1 MKIGI
6 GNDHSALELKA
17 EIIELLKERGHEV
30 VDYGTNS
37 PESCDYP
44 VYGEKVGRAVASG
57 EVERGILICGTGLGI
72 SLAAN
77 KVKGVRAA
85 VCSEP
90 FTAKMSRAHNN
101 CNILAFGARVV
112 GAELAKM
119 IVETWLDT
127 EFEGGRHQRRV
138 DMLMDIENRNEYGVG
153 MNVYTLSQWLLFFF
167 LYSFFGWIWESCYVS
182 LREHRWVNRGF
193 MHGPMLPLYGSGA
206 VSVLII
212 TLPVRDNL
220 PLVFI
225 MGMIGAT
232 LLEFFTGM
240 VMESLFHVRYWD
252 YSHLKFN
259 VKGYI
264 CPVASLCWGVF
275 SIMMVKVVHIPIE
288 EVILKIPMAIADGLA
303 FVLTV
308 VAAVDFTQSFNEA
321 MDMKKMLAQLDE
333 TKVQIRKLQERIR
346 EASED
351 MSEKLRTAA
360 GEVPEKLRSAAA
372 TAGEMPGRLRTAAGD
387 RSEKLRT
394 AAGNRSE
401 KFRTAAGDVPEKLRL
416 ELAELKENAAKE
428 LQKILSRSDETHAGA
443 MKQLRRNPTAASSRF
458 KDVLE
463 ELKKYTEKDK

>member
-1 MKIGI
+1 
-6 GNDHSALELKA
+6 
-17 EIIELLKERGHEV
+17 
-30 VDYGTNS
+30 
-37 PESCDYP
+37 
-44 VYGEKVGRAVASG
+44 
-57 EVERGILICGTGLGI
+57 
-72 SLAAN
+72 
-77 KVKGVRAA
+77 
-85 VCSEP
+85 
-90 FTAKMSRAHNN
+90 
-101 CNILAFGARVV
+101 
-112 GAELAKM
+112 
-119 IVETWLDT
+119 
-127 EFEGGRHQRRV
+127 
-138 DMLMDIENRNEYGVG
+138 

-463 ELKKYTEKDK
+463 KISRQTGG

>member
-1 MKIGI
+1 
-6 GNDHSALELKA
+6 
-17 EIIELLKERGHEV
+17 
-30 VDYGTNS
+30 
-37 PESCDYP
+37 
-44 VYGEKVGRAVASG
+44 
-57 EVERGILICGTGLGI
+57 
-72 SLAAN
+72 
-77 KVKGVRAA
+77 
-85 VCSEP
+85 
-90 FTAKMSRAHNN
+90 
-101 CNILAFGARVV
+101 
-112 GAELAKM
+112 
-119 IVETWLDT
+119 
-127 EFEGGRHQRRV
+127 
-138 DMLMDIENRNEYGVG
+138 
-153 MNVYTLSQWLLFFF
+153 
-167 LYSFFGWIWESCYVS
+167 
-182 LREHRWVNRGF
+182 

-372 TAGEMPGRLRTAAGD
+372 TAG
-387 RSEKLRT
+387 
-394 AAGNRSE
+394 NRSE

>member
-1 MKIGI
+1 M
-6 GNDHSALELKA
+6 
-17 EIIELLKERGHEV
+17 
-30 VDYGTNS
+30 
-37 PESCDYP
+37 
-44 VYGEKVGRAVASG
+44 
-57 EVERGILICGTGLGI
+57 
-72 SLAAN
+72 
-77 KVKGVRAA
+77 
-85 VCSEP
+85 
-90 FTAKMSRAHNN
+90 
-101 CNILAFGARVV
+101 
-112 GAELAKM
+112 
-119 IVETWLDT
+119 
-127 EFEGGRHQRRV
+127 
-138 DMLMDIENRNEYGVG
+138 
-153 MNVYTLSQWLLFFF
+153 
-167 LYSFFGWIWESCYVS
+167 
-182 LREHRWVNRGF
+182 
-193 MHGPMLPLYGSGA
+193 
-206 VSVLII
+206 
-212 TLPVRDNL
+212 
-220 PLVFI
+220 
-225 MGMIGAT
+225 
-232 LLEFFTGM
+232 LEFFTGM

-372 TAGEMPGRLRTAAGD
+372 
-387 RSEKLRT
+387 
-394 AAGNRSE
+394 GNRSE

>member
-1 MKIGI
+1 M
-6 GNDHSALELKA
+6 
-17 EIIELLKERGHEV
+17 
-30 VDYGTNS
+30 
-37 PESCDYP
+37 
-44 VYGEKVGRAVASG
+44 
-57 EVERGILICGTGLGI
+57 
-72 SLAAN
+72 
-77 KVKGVRAA
+77 
-85 VCSEP
+85 
-90 FTAKMSRAHNN
+90 
-101 CNILAFGARVV
+101 
-112 GAELAKM
+112 
-119 IVETWLDT
+119 
-127 EFEGGRHQRRV
+127 
-138 DMLMDIENRNEYGVG
+138 
-153 MNVYTLSQWLLFFF
+153 
-167 LYSFFGWIWESCYVS
+167 
-182 LREHRWVNRGF
+182 
-193 MHGPMLPLYGSGA
+193 
-206 VSVLII
+206 
-212 TLPVRDNL
+212 
-220 PLVFI
+220 
-225 MGMIGAT
+225 
-232 LLEFFTGM
+232 LEFFTGM

-333 TKVQIRKLQERIR
+333 TKVQIQKLQERIR
-346 EASED
+346 EASEE

-360 GEVPEKLRSAAA
+360 EGVPEKLRSAAA

-387 RSEKLRT
+387 RSEKFRTAAGEMPGRLRT
-394 AAGNRSE
+394 AAGDRSE

-416 ELAELKENAAKE
+416 QLAELKENAAKE

>member
-1 MKIGI
+1 
-6 GNDHSALELKA
+6 
-17 EIIELLKERGHEV
+17 
-30 VDYGTNS
+30 
-37 PESCDYP
+37 
-44 VYGEKVGRAVASG
+44 
-57 EVERGILICGTGLGI
+57 
-72 SLAAN
+72 
-77 KVKGVRAA
+77 
-85 VCSEP
+85 
-90 FTAKMSRAHNN
+90 
-101 CNILAFGARVV
+101 
-112 GAELAKM
+112 
-119 IVETWLDT
+119 
-127 EFEGGRHQRRV
+127 
-138 DMLMDIENRNEYGVG
+138 
-153 MNVYTLSQWLLFFF
+153 MNGYTLSQWFLFIF

>member
-1 MKIGI
+1 M
-6 GNDHSALELKA
+6 
-17 EIIELLKERGHEV
+17 
-30 VDYGTNS
+30 
-37 PESCDYP
+37 
-44 VYGEKVGRAVASG
+44 
-57 EVERGILICGTGLGI
+57 
-72 SLAAN
+72 
-77 KVKGVRAA
+77 
-85 VCSEP
+85 
-90 FTAKMSRAHNN
+90 
-101 CNILAFGARVV
+101 
-112 GAELAKM
+112 
-119 IVETWLDT
+119 
-127 EFEGGRHQRRV
+127 
-138 DMLMDIENRNEYGVG
+138 
-153 MNVYTLSQWLLFFF
+153 
-167 LYSFFGWIWESCYVS
+167 
-182 LREHRWVNRGF
+182 
-193 MHGPMLPLYGSGA
+193 
-206 VSVLII
+206 
-212 TLPVRDNL
+212 
-220 PLVFI
+220 
-225 MGMIGAT
+225 
-232 LLEFFTGM
+232 LEFFTGM

-346 EASED
+346 EASEE

-360 GEVPEKLRSAAA
+360 EGVPEKLRSAAA

-387 RSEKLRT
+387 RSEKL
-394 AAGNRSE
+394 
-401 KFRTAAGDVPEKLRL
+401 RTAAGDVPEKLRL

-443 MKQLRRNPTAASSRF
+443 LKQFRRNPTAASSRF

>member
-1 MKIGI
+1 
-6 GNDHSALELKA
+6 
-17 EIIELLKERGHEV
+17 
-30 VDYGTNS
+30 
-37 PESCDYP
+37 
-44 VYGEKVGRAVASG
+44 
-57 EVERGILICGTGLGI
+57 
-72 SLAAN
+72 
-77 KVKGVRAA
+77 
-85 VCSEP
+85 
-90 FTAKMSRAHNN
+90 
-101 CNILAFGARVV
+101 
-112 GAELAKM
+112 
-119 IVETWLDT
+119 
-127 EFEGGRHQRRV
+127 
-138 DMLMDIENRNEYGVG
+138 

-372 TAGEMPGRLRTAAGD
+372 
-387 RSEKLRT
+387 
-394 AAGNRSE
+394 GNRSE

>member
-1 MKIGI
+1 
-6 GNDHSALELKA
+6 
-17 EIIELLKERGHEV
+17 
-30 VDYGTNS
+30 
-37 PESCDYP
+37 
-44 VYGEKVGRAVASG
+44 
-57 EVERGILICGTGLGI
+57 
-72 SLAAN
+72 
-77 KVKGVRAA
+77 
-85 VCSEP
+85 
-90 FTAKMSRAHNN
+90 
-101 CNILAFGARVV
+101 
-112 GAELAKM
+112 
-119 IVETWLDT
+119 
-127 EFEGGRHQRRV
+127 
-138 DMLMDIENRNEYGVG
+138 

-240 VMESLFHVRYWD
+240 IMESLFHVRYWD

-259 VKGYI
+259 IKGYI

-275 SIMMVKVVHIPIE
+275 SIMMVKVVHIPFE
-288 EVILKIPMAIADGLA
+288 EVILKIPMTIADGLA

-333 TKVQIRKLQERIR
+333 TKVQIQKLQERIR
-346 EASED
+346 EASEE

-360 GEVPEKLRSAAA
+360 GDVPEKLRSAAA

-387 RSEKLRT
+387 RSEKFRT
-394 AAGNRSE
+394 AAGDRSE
-401 KFRTAAGDVPEKLRL
+401 KFRTAAGNVPEKLRM

>member
-1 MKIGI
+1 MRK
-6 GNDHSALELKA
+6 
-17 EIIELLKERGHEV
+17 
-30 VDYGTNS
+30 
-37 PESCDYP
+37 
-44 VYGEKVGRAVASG
+44 
-57 EVERGILICGTGLGI
+57 
-72 SLAAN
+72 
-77 KVKGVRAA
+77 
-85 VCSEP
+85 
-90 FTAKMSRAHNN
+90 
-101 CNILAFGARVV
+101 
-112 GAELAKM
+112 
-119 IVETWLDT
+119 
-127 EFEGGRHQRRV
+127 
-138 DMLMDIENRNEYGVG
+138 
-153 MNVYTLSQWLLFFF
+153 
-167 LYSFFGWIWESCYVS
+167 
-182 LREHRWVNRGF
+182 HRWVNRGF

-212 TLPVRDNL
+212 TLPVRENL

-240 VMESLFHVRYWD
+240 IMESLFHVRYWD

-259 VKGYI
+259 IKGYI

-288 EVILKIPMAIADGLA
+288 EVILKIPMTIADGLA

-333 TKVQIRKLQERIR
+333 TKVQIQKLQERIR
-346 EASED
+346 ETSEE

-360 GEVPEKLRSAAA
+360 GEMPGRLRMAAGEMPEKIRSAAA
-372 TAGEMPGRLRTAAGD
+372 TAGEMPGRVRTV
-387 RSEKLRT
+387 
-394 AAGNRSE
+394 
-401 KFRTAAGDVPEKLRL
+401 AGDVPEKLRM

>member
-1 MKIGI
+1 MK
-6 GNDHSALELKA
+6 
-17 EIIELLKERGHEV
+17 
-30 VDYGTNS
+30 
-37 PESCDYP
+37 
-44 VYGEKVGRAVASG
+44 
-57 EVERGILICGTGLGI
+57 
-72 SLAAN
+72 
-77 KVKGVRAA
+77 
-85 VCSEP
+85 
-90 FTAKMSRAHNN
+90 
-101 CNILAFGARVV
+101 
-112 GAELAKM
+112 
-119 IVETWLDT
+119 
-127 EFEGGRHQRRV
+127 
-138 DMLMDIENRNEYGVG
+138 
-153 MNVYTLSQWLLFFF
+153 VYTLSQWLLFFF

-182 LREHRWVNRGF
+182 VRKHRWVNRGF

-212 TLPVRDNL
+212 TLPVRENL

-240 VMESLFHVRYWD
+240 IMESLFHVRYWD

-259 VKGYI
+259 IKGYI

-288 EVILKIPMAIADGLA
+288 EVILKIPMTIADGLA

-333 TKVQIRKLQERIR
+333 TKVQIQKLQERIR
-346 EASED
+346 ETSEE

-360 GEVPEKLRSAAA
+360 GEMPGRLRMAAGEMPEKIRSAAA
-372 TAGEMPGRLRTAAGD
+372 TAGEMPGRVRTV
-387 RSEKLRT
+387 
-394 AAGNRSE
+394 
-401 KFRTAAGDVPEKLRL
+401 AGDVPEKLRT
-416 ELAELKENAAKE
+416 EMAELKENAAKE

>member
-1 MKIGI
+1 MK
-6 GNDHSALELKA
+6 
-17 EIIELLKERGHEV
+17 
-30 VDYGTNS
+30 
-37 PESCDYP
+37 
-44 VYGEKVGRAVASG
+44 
-57 EVERGILICGTGLGI
+57 
-72 SLAAN
+72 
-77 KVKGVRAA
+77 
-85 VCSEP
+85 
-90 FTAKMSRAHNN
+90 
-101 CNILAFGARVV
+101 
-112 GAELAKM
+112 
-119 IVETWLDT
+119 
-127 EFEGGRHQRRV
+127 
-138 DMLMDIENRNEYGVG
+138 
-153 MNVYTLSQWLLFFF
+153 VYTLSQWLLFFF
-167 LYSFFGWIWESCYVS
+167 LYSFFGWIWESGYVS
-182 LREHRWVNRGF
+182 VRKHRWVNRGF

-212 TLPVRDNL
+212 TLPVRENL

-240 VMESLFHVRYWD
+240 IMESLFHVRYWD

-259 VKGYI
+259 IKGYI

-288 EVILKIPMAIADGLA
+288 EVILKIPMTIADGLA

-333 TKVQIRKLQERIR
+333 TKVQIQKLQERIR
-346 EASED
+346 ETSEE

-360 GEVPEKLRSAAA
+360 EEMPGRLRTAAGEMPGRLRMAAGEMPEKIRSAAA
-372 TAGEMPGRLRTAAGD
+372 TAGEMPGRVRTV
-387 RSEKLRT
+387 
-394 AAGNRSE
+394 
-401 KFRTAAGDVPEKLRL
+401 AGDVPEKLRM

>member
-1 MKIGI
+1 
-6 GNDHSALELKA
+6 
-17 EIIELLKERGHEV
+17 
-30 VDYGTNS
+30 
-37 PESCDYP
+37 
-44 VYGEKVGRAVASG
+44 
-57 EVERGILICGTGLGI
+57 
-72 SLAAN
+72 
-77 KVKGVRAA
+77 
-85 VCSEP
+85 
-90 FTAKMSRAHNN
+90 
-101 CNILAFGARVV
+101 
-112 GAELAKM
+112 
-119 IVETWLDT
+119 
-127 EFEGGRHQRRV
+127 
-138 DMLMDIENRNEYGVG
+138 
-153 MNVYTLSQWLLFFF
+153 
-167 LYSFFGWIWESCYVS
+167 
-182 LREHRWVNRGF
+182 
-193 MHGPMLPLYGSGA
+193 MLPLYGLGA

-360 GEVPEKLRSAAA
+360 G
-372 TAGEMPGRLRTAAGD
+372 D
-387 RSEKLRT
+387 
-394 AAGNRSE
+394 RSE

>member
-1 MKIGI
+1 M
-6 GNDHSALELKA
+6 
-17 EIIELLKERGHEV
+17 
-30 VDYGTNS
+30 
-37 PESCDYP
+37 
-44 VYGEKVGRAVASG
+44 
-57 EVERGILICGTGLGI
+57 
-72 SLAAN
+72 
-77 KVKGVRAA
+77 
-85 VCSEP
+85 
-90 FTAKMSRAHNN
+90 
-101 CNILAFGARVV
+101 
-112 GAELAKM
+112 
-119 IVETWLDT
+119 
-127 EFEGGRHQRRV
+127 
-138 DMLMDIENRNEYGVG
+138 
-153 MNVYTLSQWLLFFF
+153 
-167 LYSFFGWIWESCYVS
+167 
-182 LREHRWVNRGF
+182 
-193 MHGPMLPLYGSGA
+193 
-206 VSVLII
+206 
-212 TLPVRDNL
+212 
-220 PLVFI
+220 
-225 MGMIGAT
+225 
-232 LLEFFTGM
+232 LEFFTGM
-240 VMESLFHVRYWD
+240 IMESLFHVRYWD

-360 GEVPEKLRSAAA
+360 G
-372 TAGEMPGRLRTAAGD
+372 
-387 RSEKLRT
+387 
-394 AAGNRSE
+394 NRSE

>member
-1 MKIGI
+1 M
-6 GNDHSALELKA
+6 
-17 EIIELLKERGHEV
+17 
-30 VDYGTNS
+30 
-37 PESCDYP
+37 
-44 VYGEKVGRAVASG
+44 
-57 EVERGILICGTGLGI
+57 
-72 SLAAN
+72 
-77 KVKGVRAA
+77 
-85 VCSEP
+85 
-90 FTAKMSRAHNN
+90 
-101 CNILAFGARVV
+101 
-112 GAELAKM
+112 
-119 IVETWLDT
+119 
-127 EFEGGRHQRRV
+127 
-138 DMLMDIENRNEYGVG
+138 
-153 MNVYTLSQWLLFFF
+153 
-167 LYSFFGWIWESCYVS
+167 
-182 LREHRWVNRGF
+182 
-193 MHGPMLPLYGSGA
+193 
-206 VSVLII
+206 
-212 TLPVRDNL
+212 
-220 PLVFI
+220 
-225 MGMIGAT
+225 
-232 LLEFFTGM
+232 LEFFTGM

-360 GEVPEKLRSAAA
+360 GK
-372 TAGEMPGRLRTAAGD
+372 
-387 RSEKLRT
+387 
-394 AAGNRSE
+394 RSE

>member
-1 MKIGI
+1 MK
-6 GNDHSALELKA
+6 
-17 EIIELLKERGHEV
+17 
-30 VDYGTNS
+30 
-37 PESCDYP
+37 
-44 VYGEKVGRAVASG
+44 
-57 EVERGILICGTGLGI
+57 
-72 SLAAN
+72 
-77 KVKGVRAA
+77 
-85 VCSEP
+85 
-90 FTAKMSRAHNN
+90 
-101 CNILAFGARVV
+101 
-112 GAELAKM
+112 
-119 IVETWLDT
+119 
-127 EFEGGRHQRRV
+127 
-138 DMLMDIENRNEYGVG
+138 
-153 MNVYTLSQWLLFFF
+153 VYTLSQWLLFFF

-182 LREHRWVNRGF
+182 VRKHRWVNRGF

-212 TLPVRDNL
+212 TLPVRENL

-240 VMESLFHVRYWD
+240 IMESLFHVRYWD

-259 VKGYI
+259 IKGYI

-288 EVILKIPMAIADGLA
+288 EVILKIPMTIADGLA

-333 TKVQIRKLQERIR
+333 TKVQIQKLQERIR
-346 EASED
+346 ETSEE

-360 GEVPEKLRSAAA
+360 EEMPGRLRTAAGEMPGRLRMAAGEMPEKIRSAAA
-372 TAGEMPGRLRTAAGD
+372 TAGEMPGRVRTV
-387 RSEKLRT
+387 
-394 AAGNRSE
+394 
-401 KFRTAAGDVPEKLRL
+401 AGDVPEKLRT

>member
-1 MKIGI
+1 M
-6 GNDHSALELKA
+6 
-17 EIIELLKERGHEV
+17 
-30 VDYGTNS
+30 
-37 PESCDYP
+37 
-44 VYGEKVGRAVASG
+44 
-57 EVERGILICGTGLGI
+57 
-72 SLAAN
+72 
-77 KVKGVRAA
+77 
-85 VCSEP
+85 
-90 FTAKMSRAHNN
+90 
-101 CNILAFGARVV
+101 
-112 GAELAKM
+112 
-119 IVETWLDT
+119 
-127 EFEGGRHQRRV
+127 
-138 DMLMDIENRNEYGVG
+138 
-153 MNVYTLSQWLLFFF
+153 
-167 LYSFFGWIWESCYVS
+167 
-182 LREHRWVNRGF
+182 
-193 MHGPMLPLYGSGA
+193 
-206 VSVLII
+206 
-212 TLPVRDNL
+212 
-220 PLVFI
+220 
-225 MGMIGAT
+225 
-232 LLEFFTGM
+232 LEFFTGM

-372 TAGEMPGRLRTAAGD
+372 TAG
-387 RSEKLRT
+387 
-394 AAGNRSE
+394 NRSE

>member
-1 MKIGI
+1 M
-6 GNDHSALELKA
+6 
-17 EIIELLKERGHEV
+17 
-30 VDYGTNS
+30 
-37 PESCDYP
+37 
-44 VYGEKVGRAVASG
+44 
-57 EVERGILICGTGLGI
+57 
-72 SLAAN
+72 
-77 KVKGVRAA
+77 
-85 VCSEP
+85 
-90 FTAKMSRAHNN
+90 
-101 CNILAFGARVV
+101 
-112 GAELAKM
+112 
-119 IVETWLDT
+119 
-127 EFEGGRHQRRV
+127 
-138 DMLMDIENRNEYGVG
+138 
-153 MNVYTLSQWLLFFF
+153 
-167 LYSFFGWIWESCYVS
+167 
-182 LREHRWVNRGF
+182 
-193 MHGPMLPLYGSGA
+193 
-206 VSVLII
+206 
-212 TLPVRDNL
+212 
-220 PLVFI
+220 
-225 MGMIGAT
+225 
-232 LLEFFTGM
+232 LEFFTGM

-346 EASED
+346 EASEE

-360 GEVPEKLRSAAA
+360 
-372 TAGEMPGRLRTAAGD
+372 AGD
-387 RSEKLRT
+387 RSEKL
-394 AAGNRSE
+394 
-401 KFRTAAGDVPEKLRL
+401 RTAAGDVPEKLRL

>member
-1 MKIGI
+1 
-6 GNDHSALELKA
+6 
-17 EIIELLKERGHEV
+17 
-30 VDYGTNS
+30 
-37 PESCDYP
+37 
-44 VYGEKVGRAVASG
+44 
-57 EVERGILICGTGLGI
+57 
-72 SLAAN
+72 
-77 KVKGVRAA
+77 
-85 VCSEP
+85 
-90 FTAKMSRAHNN
+90 
-101 CNILAFGARVV
+101 
-112 GAELAKM
+112 
-119 IVETWLDT
+119 
-127 EFEGGRHQRRV
+127 
-138 DMLMDIENRNEYGVG
+138 

-182 LREHRWVNRGF
+182 LRKHRWVNRGF

-252 YSHLKFN
+252 YSHLKLN

-321 MDMKKMLAQLDE
+321 MDMKKMIAQLDE

-346 EASED
+346 EASEE

-360 GEVPEKLRSAAA
+360 GDVPEKLRSAAA

-387 RSEKLRT
+387 RSEKFRT
-394 AAGNRSE
+394 AAGDCSE
-401 KFRTAAGDVPEKLRL
+401 KFRTAAGNVPEKLRM

>member
-1 MKIGI
+1 
-6 GNDHSALELKA
+6 
-17 EIIELLKERGHEV
+17 
-30 VDYGTNS
+30 
-37 PESCDYP
+37 
-44 VYGEKVGRAVASG
+44 
-57 EVERGILICGTGLGI
+57 
-72 SLAAN
+72 
-77 KVKGVRAA
+77 
-85 VCSEP
+85 
-90 FTAKMSRAHNN
+90 
-101 CNILAFGARVV
+101 
-112 GAELAKM
+112 
-119 IVETWLDT
+119 
-127 EFEGGRHQRRV
+127 
-138 DMLMDIENRNEYGVG
+138 

-182 LREHRWVNRGF
+182 LRKHRWVNRGV

-346 EASED
+346 EASEE

-360 GEVPEKLRSAAA
+360 EGVPEKLRSAAA

-394 AAGNRSE
+394 AAGEASPGAGRI
-401 KFRTAAGDVPEKLRL
+401 KRKCGKRTAEDLIQIGR
-416 ELAELKENAAKE
+416 N
-428 LQKILSRSDETHAGA
+428 SCRSNEAVA
-443 MKQLRRNPTAASSRF
+443 
-458 KDVLE
+458 
-463 ELKKYTEKDK
+463 

>member
-1 MKIGI
+1 
-6 GNDHSALELKA
+6 
-17 EIIELLKERGHEV
+17 
-30 VDYGTNS
+30 
-37 PESCDYP
+37 
-44 VYGEKVGRAVASG
+44 
-57 EVERGILICGTGLGI
+57 
-72 SLAAN
+72 
-77 KVKGVRAA
+77 
-85 VCSEP
+85 
-90 FTAKMSRAHNN
+90 
-101 CNILAFGARVV
+101 
-112 GAELAKM
+112 M
-119 IVETWLDT
+119 I
-127 EFEGGRHQRRV
+127 
-138 DMLMDIENRNEYGVG
+138 
-153 MNVYTLSQWLLFFF
+153 YTFCQWLFFF
-167 LYSFFGWIWESCYVS
+167 YFYCFLGWIWETCYVS
-182 LREHRWVNRGF
+182 VLKGHWVNRGF
-193 MHGPMLPLYGSGA
+193 MRGPFLPIYGSGA
-206 VSVLII
+206 IIVLIF
-212 TLPVRDNL
+212 TLPYRTNAVA
-220 PLVFI
+220 VFF
-225 MGMIGAT
+225 MGMISAT
-232 LLEFFTGM
+232 ILEYVTGV
-240 VMESLFHVRYWD
+240 VMEKLFHVRYWD

-346 EASED
+346 EASEE

-360 GEVPEKLRSAAA
+360 EGVPEKLRSAAA

-387 RSEKLRT
+387 RSEKL
-394 AAGNRSE
+394 
-401 KFRTAAGDVPEKLRL
+401 RTAAGDVPEKLRL

>member
-1 MKIGI
+1 
-6 GNDHSALELKA
+6 
-17 EIIELLKERGHEV
+17 
-30 VDYGTNS
+30 
-37 PESCDYP
+37 
-44 VYGEKVGRAVASG
+44 
-57 EVERGILICGTGLGI
+57 
-72 SLAAN
+72 
-77 KVKGVRAA
+77 
-85 VCSEP
+85 
-90 FTAKMSRAHNN
+90 
-101 CNILAFGARVV
+101 
-112 GAELAKM
+112 
-119 IVETWLDT
+119 
-127 EFEGGRHQRRV
+127 
-138 DMLMDIENRNEYGVG
+138 
-153 MNVYTLSQWLLFFF
+153 
-167 LYSFFGWIWESCYVS
+167 
-182 LREHRWVNRGF
+182 
-193 MHGPMLPLYGSGA
+193 MLPLYGSGA

-212 TLPVRDNL
+212 TLPVRENL

-240 VMESLFHVRYWD
+240 IMESLFHVRYWD

-259 VKGYI
+259 IKGYI

-288 EVILKIPMAIADGLA
+288 EVILKIPMTIADGLA

-333 TKVQIRKLQERIR
+333 TKVQIQKLQERIR
-346 EASED
+346 ETSEE

-360 GEVPEKLRSAAA
+360 GEMPGRLRMAAGEMPEKIRSAAA
-372 TAGEMPGRLRTAAGD
+372 TAGEMPGRVRTV
-387 RSEKLRT
+387 
-394 AAGNRSE
+394 
-401 KFRTAAGDVPEKLRL
+401 AGDVPEKLRT

>member
-1 MKIGI
+1 MRK
-6 GNDHSALELKA
+6 
-17 EIIELLKERGHEV
+17 
-30 VDYGTNS
+30 
-37 PESCDYP
+37 
-44 VYGEKVGRAVASG
+44 
-57 EVERGILICGTGLGI
+57 
-72 SLAAN
+72 
-77 KVKGVRAA
+77 
-85 VCSEP
+85 
-90 FTAKMSRAHNN
+90 
-101 CNILAFGARVV
+101 
-112 GAELAKM
+112 
-119 IVETWLDT
+119 
-127 EFEGGRHQRRV
+127 
-138 DMLMDIENRNEYGVG
+138 
-153 MNVYTLSQWLLFFF
+153 
-167 LYSFFGWIWESCYVS
+167 
-182 LREHRWVNRGF
+182 HRWVNRGF

-212 TLPVRDNL
+212 TLPVRENL

-240 VMESLFHVRYWD
+240 IMESLFHVRYWD

-259 VKGYI
+259 IKGYI

-288 EVILKIPMAIADGLA
+288 EVILKIPMTIADGLA

-333 TKVQIRKLQERIR
+333 TKVQIQKLQERIR
-346 EASED
+346 ETSEE

-360 GEVPEKLRSAAA
+360 EEMPGRLRTAAGEMPGRLRMAAGEMPEKIRSAAA
-372 TAGEMPGRLRTAAGD
+372 TAGEMPGRVRTV
-387 RSEKLRT
+387 
-394 AAGNRSE
+394 
-401 KFRTAAGDVPEKLRL
+401 AGDVPEKLRM

>member
-1 MKIGI
+1 MK
-6 GNDHSALELKA
+6 
-17 EIIELLKERGHEV
+17 
-30 VDYGTNS
+30 
-37 PESCDYP
+37 
-44 VYGEKVGRAVASG
+44 
-57 EVERGILICGTGLGI
+57 
-72 SLAAN
+72 
-77 KVKGVRAA
+77 
-85 VCSEP
+85 
-90 FTAKMSRAHNN
+90 
-101 CNILAFGARVV
+101 
-112 GAELAKM
+112 
-119 IVETWLDT
+119 
-127 EFEGGRHQRRV
+127 
-138 DMLMDIENRNEYGVG
+138 
-153 MNVYTLSQWLLFFF
+153 VYTLSQWLLFFF

-182 LREHRWVNRGF
+182 VRKHRWVNRGF

-212 TLPVRDNL
+212 TLPVRENL

-240 VMESLFHVRYWD
+240 IMESLFHVRYWD

-372 TAGEMPGRLRTAAGD
+372 TAGEMPGRLRIAAGD

>member
-1 MKIGI
+1 MK
-6 GNDHSALELKA
+6 
-17 EIIELLKERGHEV
+17 
-30 VDYGTNS
+30 
-37 PESCDYP
+37 
-44 VYGEKVGRAVASG
+44 
-57 EVERGILICGTGLGI
+57 
-72 SLAAN
+72 
-77 KVKGVRAA
+77 
-85 VCSEP
+85 
-90 FTAKMSRAHNN
+90 
-101 CNILAFGARVV
+101 
-112 GAELAKM
+112 
-119 IVETWLDT
+119 
-127 EFEGGRHQRRV
+127 
-138 DMLMDIENRNEYGVG
+138 
-153 MNVYTLSQWLLFFF
+153 VYTLSQWLLFFF

-182 LREHRWVNRGF
+182 MRKHRWVNRGF

-212 TLPVRDNL
+212 TLPVRENL

-240 VMESLFHVRYWD
+240 IMESLFHVRYWD

-259 VKGYI
+259 IKGYI

-288 EVILKIPMAIADGLA
+288 EVILKIPMTIADGLA

-333 TKVQIRKLQERIR
+333 TKVQIQKLQERIR
-346 EASED
+346 EASEE

-360 GEVPEKLRSAAA
+360 GDVPERLRSAAA

-387 RSEKLRT
+387 RSEKFRT
-394 AAGNRSE
+394 AAGDRSE
-401 KFRTAAGDVPEKLRL
+401 KFRTAAGNVPEKLRM

>member
-1 MKIGI
+1 
-6 GNDHSALELKA
+6 
-17 EIIELLKERGHEV
+17 
-30 VDYGTNS
+30 
-37 PESCDYP
+37 
-44 VYGEKVGRAVASG
+44 
-57 EVERGILICGTGLGI
+57 
-72 SLAAN
+72 
-77 KVKGVRAA
+77 
-85 VCSEP
+85 
-90 FTAKMSRAHNN
+90 
-101 CNILAFGARVV
+101 
-112 GAELAKM
+112 
-119 IVETWLDT
+119 
-127 EFEGGRHQRRV
+127 
-138 DMLMDIENRNEYGVG
+138 

-182 LREHRWVNRGF
+182 LRKHRWVNRGF

-346 EASED
+346 EASEE

-360 GEVPEKLRSAAA
+360 
-372 TAGEMPGRLRTAAGD
+372 AGD
-387 RSEKLRT
+387 RSEKL
-394 AAGNRSE
+394 
-401 KFRTAAGDVPEKLRL
+401 RTAAGDVPEKLRL

>member
-1 MKIGI
+1 MK
-6 GNDHSALELKA
+6 
-17 EIIELLKERGHEV
+17 
-30 VDYGTNS
+30 
-37 PESCDYP
+37 
-44 VYGEKVGRAVASG
+44 
-57 EVERGILICGTGLGI
+57 
-72 SLAAN
+72 
-77 KVKGVRAA
+77 
-85 VCSEP
+85 
-90 FTAKMSRAHNN
+90 
-101 CNILAFGARVV
+101 
-112 GAELAKM
+112 
-119 IVETWLDT
+119 
-127 EFEGGRHQRRV
+127 
-138 DMLMDIENRNEYGVG
+138 
-153 MNVYTLSQWLLFFF
+153 VYTLSQWLLFFF

-182 LREHRWVNRGF
+182 VRKHRWVNRGF

-212 TLPVRDNL
+212 TLPVRENL

-240 VMESLFHVRYWD
+240 IMESLFHVRYWD
-252 YSHLKFN
+252 YGHLKFN
-259 VKGYI
+259 IKGYI

-288 EVILKIPMAIADGLA
+288 EVILKIPMTIADGLA

-333 TKVQIRKLQERIR
+333 TKVQIQKLQGRIR
-346 EASED
+346 ETSEE

-360 GEVPEKLRSAAA
+360 GEMPGRLRTAAGEMPGRLRMAAGEMPEKIRSAAA
-372 TAGEMPGRLRTAAGD
+372 TAGEMPGRVRTV
-387 RSEKLRT
+387 
-394 AAGNRSE
+394 
-401 KFRTAAGDVPEKLRL
+401 AGDVPEKLRM

>member
-1 MKIGI
+1 
-6 GNDHSALELKA
+6 
-17 EIIELLKERGHEV
+17 
-30 VDYGTNS
+30 
-37 PESCDYP
+37 
-44 VYGEKVGRAVASG
+44 
-57 EVERGILICGTGLGI
+57 
-72 SLAAN
+72 
-77 KVKGVRAA
+77 
-85 VCSEP
+85 
-90 FTAKMSRAHNN
+90 
-101 CNILAFGARVV
+101 
-112 GAELAKM
+112 
-119 IVETWLDT
+119 
-127 EFEGGRHQRRV
+127 
-138 DMLMDIENRNEYGVG
+138 

-220 PLVFI
+220 PLVLI

-333 TKVQIRKLQERIR
+333 TKVQLRTLQERNR

>member
-1 MKIGI
+1 
-6 GNDHSALELKA
+6 
-17 EIIELLKERGHEV
+17 
-30 VDYGTNS
+30 
-37 PESCDYP
+37 
-44 VYGEKVGRAVASG
+44 
-57 EVERGILICGTGLGI
+57 
-72 SLAAN
+72 
-77 KVKGVRAA
+77 
-85 VCSEP
+85 
-90 FTAKMSRAHNN
+90 
-101 CNILAFGARVV
+101 
-112 GAELAKM
+112 
-119 IVETWLDT
+119 
-127 EFEGGRHQRRV
+127 
-138 DMLMDIENRNEYGVG
+138 

-428 LQKILSRSDETHAGA
+428 LHKILSRSDETHAGA

>member
-1 MKIGI
+1 M
-6 GNDHSALELKA
+6 
-17 EIIELLKERGHEV
+17 
-30 VDYGTNS
+30 
-37 PESCDYP
+37 
-44 VYGEKVGRAVASG
+44 
-57 EVERGILICGTGLGI
+57 
-72 SLAAN
+72 
-77 KVKGVRAA
+77 
-85 VCSEP
+85 
-90 FTAKMSRAHNN
+90 
-101 CNILAFGARVV
+101 
-112 GAELAKM
+112 
-119 IVETWLDT
+119 
-127 EFEGGRHQRRV
+127 
-138 DMLMDIENRNEYGVG
+138 
-153 MNVYTLSQWLLFFF
+153 
-167 LYSFFGWIWESCYVS
+167 
-182 LREHRWVNRGF
+182 
-193 MHGPMLPLYGSGA
+193 
-206 VSVLII
+206 
-212 TLPVRDNL
+212 
-220 PLVFI
+220 
-225 MGMIGAT
+225 
-232 LLEFFTGM
+232 LEFFTGM

-346 EASED
+346 EASEE
-351 MSEKLRTAA
+351 MS
-360 GEVPEKLRSAAA
+360 EKLRSAAE

-387 RSEKLRT
+387 RSEKL
-394 AAGNRSE
+394 
-401 KFRTAAGDVPEKLRL
+401 RTAAGDVPEKLRL

>member
-1 MKIGI
+1 MYT
-6 GNDHSALELKA
+6 HSLN
-17 EIIELLKERGHEV
+17 GF
-30 VDYGTNS
+30 YFS
-37 PESCDYP
+37 
-44 VYGEKVGRAVASG
+44 
-57 EVERGILICGTGLGI
+57 
-72 SLAAN
+72 
-77 KVKGVRAA
+77 
-85 VCSEP
+85 
-90 FTAKMSRAHNN
+90 F
-101 CNILAFGARVV
+101 
-112 GAELAKM
+112 
-119 IVETWLDT
+119 
-127 EFEGGRHQRRV
+127 
-138 DMLMDIENRNEYGVG
+138 
-153 MNVYTLSQWLLFFF
+153 YTV
-167 LYSFFGWIWESCYVS
+167 FFGWIWESCYVS

>member
-1 MKIGI
+1 M
-6 GNDHSALELKA
+6 
-17 EIIELLKERGHEV
+17 R
-30 VDYGTNS
+30 Y
-37 PESCDYP
+37 Y
-44 VYGEKVGRAVASG
+44 AV
-57 EVERGILICGTGLGI
+57 
-72 SLAAN
+72 
-77 KVKGVRAA
+77 
-85 VCSEP
+85 
-90 FTAKMSRAHNN
+90 
-101 CNILAFGARVV
+101 
-112 GAELAKM
+112 
-119 IVETWLDT
+119 
-127 EFEGGRHQRRV
+127 
-138 DMLMDIENRNEYGVG
+138 
-153 MNVYTLSQWLLFFF
+153 SQWLIFFF
-167 LYSFFGWIWESCYVS
+167 IYCFLGWIWECCYVS
-182 LREHRWVNRGF
+182 VRKHKWVNRGF
-193 MHGPMLPLYGSGA
+193 LHGPFLPIYGSGA
-206 VSVLII
+206 IVILISTI
-212 TLPVRDNL
+212 AVKDIV
-220 PLVFI
+220 PLVFLL
-225 MGMIGAT
+225 GMVSSTI
-232 LLEFFTGM
+232 LEFCTGCC
-240 VMESLFHVRYWD
+240 MEKLFGVRYWD
-252 YSHLKFN
+252 YSNLKFN

>member
-1 MKIGI
+1 
-6 GNDHSALELKA
+6 
-17 EIIELLKERGHEV
+17 
-30 VDYGTNS
+30 
-37 PESCDYP
+37 
-44 VYGEKVGRAVASG
+44 
-57 EVERGILICGTGLGI
+57 
-72 SLAAN
+72 
-77 KVKGVRAA
+77 
-85 VCSEP
+85 
-90 FTAKMSRAHNN
+90 
-101 CNILAFGARVV
+101 
-112 GAELAKM
+112 
-119 IVETWLDT
+119 
-127 EFEGGRHQRRV
+127 
-138 DMLMDIENRNEYGVG
+138 
-153 MNVYTLSQWLLFFF
+153 
-167 LYSFFGWIWESCYVS
+167 
-182 LREHRWVNRGF
+182 

-351 MSEKLRTAA
+351 MSENFVQQQERCLKSFAVQQQQQARCREDCVQQQGTAPKSFVQQQ
-360 GEVPEKLRSAAA
+360 G
-372 TAGEMPGRLRTAAGD
+372 TAPKSSVQQQEMYRKSFAW
-387 RSEKLRT
+387 SWQ
-394 AAGNRSE
+394 N
-401 KFRTAAGDVPEKLRL
+401 
-416 ELAELKENAAKE
+416 
-428 LQKILSRSDETHAGA
+428 
-443 MKQLRRNPTAASSRF
+443 
-458 KDVLE
+458 
-463 ELKKYTEKDK
+463 

>member
-1 MKIGI
+1 
-6 GNDHSALELKA
+6 
-17 EIIELLKERGHEV
+17 
-30 VDYGTNS
+30 
-37 PESCDYP
+37 
-44 VYGEKVGRAVASG
+44 
-57 EVERGILICGTGLGI
+57 
-72 SLAAN
+72 
-77 KVKGVRAA
+77 
-85 VCSEP
+85 
-90 FTAKMSRAHNN
+90 
-101 CNILAFGARVV
+101 
-112 GAELAKM
+112 
-119 IVETWLDT
+119 
-127 EFEGGRHQRRV
+127 
-138 DMLMDIENRNEYGVG
+138 
-153 MNVYTLSQWLLFFF
+153 
-167 LYSFFGWIWESCYVS
+167 
-182 LREHRWVNRGF
+182 

-212 TLPVRDNL
+212 TLPVRENL

-240 VMESLFHVRYWD
+240 IMESLFHVRYWD

-259 VKGYI
+259 IKGYI

-288 EVILKIPMAIADGLA
+288 EVILKIPMTIADGLA

-333 TKVQIRKLQERIR
+333 TKVQIQKLQERIR
-346 EASED
+346 ETSEE

-360 GEVPEKLRSAAA
+360 EEMPGRLRTAAGEMPGRLRMAAGEMPEKIRSAAA
-372 TAGEMPGRLRTAAGD
+372 TAGEMPGRVRTV
-387 RSEKLRT
+387 
-394 AAGNRSE
+394 
-401 KFRTAAGDVPEKLRL
+401 AGDVPEKLRM